1 MNNIIIVG
9 HGKFAE
15 GLESAAKLIIGNIDN
30 LISIEFDKSMSREQL
45 KTKIEAELSV
55 EKNIILTDVLGGTPF
70 NVSAELVTEKT
81 TVVYGSNVGIL
92 LEILSNPKV
101 DLNTSELT
109 STIGVF
115 SISEVN

>member
-15 GLESAAKLIIGNIDN
+15 GLESAAKLIIGNVEN
-30 LISIEFDKSMSREQL
+30 LITFEFDKSMSREQL
-45 KTKIEAELSV
+45 KTKIEAKLSE

-81 TVVYGSNVGIL
+81 SVVYGANLGIL
-92 LEILSNPKV
+92 LEILSNPTL
-101 DLNTSELT
+101 DLKTSELT

-115 SISEVN
+115 SLSEVN